1 MAKRATRRHT
11 RKATRTHTRKA
22 TRTHTRKTIKRHTLK
37 GGYFPSVY
45 GGVTGASML
54 APLIARQA
62 LRMYN
67 NTSVKRR
74 RHTKKTL
81 RKKKLQN
88 FTRANA

>member
-1 MAKRATRRHT
+1 MAKRATRRNTKRHT
-11 RKATRTHTRKA
+11 
-22 TRTHTRKTIKRHTLK
+22 KRHTLK

>member
-1 MAKRATRRHT
+1 MARRHTRRHTKRATRKHP
-11 RKATRTHTRKA
+11 
-22 TRTHTRKTIKRHTLK
+22 LK

-45 GGVTGASML
+45 GGITGASML

-74 RHTKKTL
+74 RHPKKTL

>member
-1 MAKRATRRHT
+1 MAKRSTRKQRHT
-11 RKATRTHTRKA
+11 RKEKGTRKYP
-22 TRTHTRKTIKRHTLK
+22 LK

-45 GGVTGASML
+45 GGITGASML
-54 APLIARQA
+54 APLVARQA

-67 NTSVKRR
+67 NTPR

-81 RKKKLQN
+81 RKKKLRN

>member
-11 RKATRTHTRKA
+11 HTKRATRRHTRK
-22 TRTHTRKTIKRHTLK
+22 HTLK

>member
-1 MAKRATRRHT
+1 MAKMPRRHT
-11 RKATRTHTRKA
+11 RKQRHTRKEKG
-22 TRTHTRKTIKRHTLK
+22 TRKHPLK

-45 GGVTGASML
+45 GGITGASML

-67 NTSVKRR
+67 NTSPR

-81 RKKKLQN
+81 RKKKLRN

>member
-1 MAKRATRRHT
+1 MAKRSTRKQKQHLPKRHT
-11 RKATRTHTRKA
+11 RKHL
-22 TRTHTRKTIKRHTLK
+22 LK

-45 GGVTGASML
+45 GGITGASML
-54 APLIARQA
+54 APLVARQA

-67 NTSVKRR
+67 NTPR

-81 RKKKLQN
+81 RKKKLRN